1 MLIDDP
7 RELGALIARNIQ
19 ASNADIT
26 KEEIKEII
34 ALYVRMYMK
43 LYEKRLDIDVFVQ
56 KTMEKYF
63 KTIKEPTP
71 KTIKYI

>member
-1 MLIDDP
+1 MIDDP
-7 RELGALIARNIQ
+7 RELGALVARNVLS
-19 ASNADIT
+19 SNADIT

-43 LYEKRLDIDVFVQ
+43 LYEKELDIDGFVQ
-56 KTMEKYF
+56 KAMEKYS

-71 KTIKYI
+71 KR